1 MAEDRQQVIADF
13 DEVVNMTP
21 KELEEWLETDE
32 SRSVGQKEDGR
43 ESTGHRSGRRI
54 AEIQRKKKS
63 DYTDGDLAHMRK
75 VHGYVKRHLKQ
86 KPKDDAES
94 PRWRY
99 SLINLSH
106 TTHP

>member
-1 MAEDRQQVIADF
+1 VAKDRQQIIADF

-21 KELEEWLETDE
+21 QELEEWLETDQ
-32 SRSVGQKEDGR
+32 SWSVDQKDDGR

-75 VHGYVKRHLKQ
+75 VNDYVKRHLKQ
-86 KPKDDAES
+86 KPKDNVEN

-99 SLINLSH
+99 SLIYFSNA
-106 TTHP
+106 THP

>member
-1 MAEDRQQVIADF
+1 VAEDRQQVIADF

-32 SRSVGQKEDGR
+32 SWSVGQKDDGR
-43 ESTGHRSGRRI
+43 ESTWHRSGRRI

-75 VHGYVKRHLKQ
+75 GNGHVNRHLKQ
-86 KPKDDAES
+86 KPKDDVET

-99 SLINLSH
+99 SLIYFSNA
-106 TTHP
+106 THP